1 MEKTLREVCDEV
13 KVTRRAVQGY
23 EKAGLVTPSGHN
35 ERGYL
40 LYDEIARARIEQIK
54 IYQDM
59 GFTIKEIANSIDGP
73 RENLKQTLNQKVL
86 KLQEEREHLEKM
98 ICLAEEMLSRL

>member
-59 GFTIKEIANSIDGP
+59 EFTIKEIKMLMDAPS
-73 RENLKQTLNQKVL
+73 ETLKEILYQRVI
-86 KLQEEREHLEKM
+86 KLQEQKLHLEKV
-98 ICLAEEMLSRL
+98 INLAEEIIKGL

>member
-1 MEKTLREVCDEV
+1 MEKTLREVCSNF
-13 KVTRRAVQGY
+13 KVSRRAVQGY
-23 EKAGLVTPSGHN
+23 ENAGLVAPSGRN
-35 ERGYL
+35 KRGHL
-40 LYDEIARARIEQIK
+40 LYDEKAQMRIEQIK

-73 RENLKQTLNQKVL
+73 RENLKQSLNQKVL